1 MGLAFL
7 PVVSSHGTRHASKA
21 WKNPCVIFDASTKS
35 YPHKVVLNEI
45 TTTEFK
51 ANINFGQ
58 AKIKLLTR
66 IYNWRIAN
74 PKRTL
79 YLALADITACF

>member
-7 PVVSSHGTRHASKA
+7 HVVSSHGTRHASKA
-21 WKNPCVIFDASTKS
+21 RKNPHVIFDASTKS
-35 YPHKVVLNEI
+35 YPHEVVLNEI

-66 IYNWRIAN
+66 IRVAN
-74 PKRTL
+74 LKRKI